1 MSSFRLEIIT
11 PEKRFFDG
19 VCDSLIMDTPDG
31 KRGVL
36 AHHAP
41 MVVAVAEGVIE
52 FKAGGE
58 WKKCF
63 TSGGFAE
70 VRPDETVVNAQIVEW
85 PEDIAA
91 RKADEAREKSEES
104 QRQEQSLREFNESR
118 ASIVRAMA
126 RLKVKH
132 SINVD

>member
-1 MSSFRLEIIT
+1 MASFRLEIIT
-11 PEKRFFDG
+11 PEKHFFDG
-19 VCDSLIMDTPDG
+19 ACDSLIMDTPDG

-41 MVVAVAEGVIE
+41 MVVAMAEGTIE
-52 FKAGGE
+52 FRTGGE

-70 VRPDETVVNAQIVEW
+70 VRPDETLINAQIVEW
-85 PEDIAA
+85 PEDMAA
-91 RKADEAREKSEES
+91 RKAEEAREKSEES
-104 QRQEQSLREFNESR
+104 LRQEQSLRQFNESR

-126 RLKVKH
+126 RLKMKH
-132 SINVD
+132 SINDD